1 MYIPKQFCQND
12 IDALIETM
20 RQIRLGAL
28 VISVQDQLISTQI
41 PFLVKHKGEDVVLEG
56 HVSRANQ
63 LWQHA
68 MPGNKSLVIFQG
80 VHAYIH
86 PGWYPT
92 KKIDGRV
99 VPTWNYEAI
108 HCSGSIAYQDSKE
121 WILKHV
127 TELTNEM
134 ESGQETPWKV
144 SDAPEEYIQAAA
156 QGIVGL
162 RFKVDK
168 IEGVVKMN
176 QHHSIDN
183 RLGAIDGLSQSP
195 KANDQKV
202 AQIMK
207 KQITN

>member
-1 MYIPKQFCQND
+1 MYIPKQFRQND
-12 IDALIETM
+12 TDELIETM
-20 RQIRLGAL
+20 RQIRLAAL
-28 VISVQDQLISTQI
+28 VISAQDQLVSTQI
-41 PFLVKHKGEDVVLEG
+41 PFLVKIEGEDIVLEG
-56 HVSRANQ
+56 HVSRTNQ

-68 MPGNKSLVIFQG
+68 LPGNKSLVIFQG
-80 VHAYIH
+80 AHAYIH

-108 HCSGSIAYQDSKE
+108 HCSGSIVYQDSKE
-121 WILKHV
+121 WIMKHV
-127 TELTNEM
+127 EELTNEM
-134 ESGQETPWKV
+134 ESDQQIPWRV
-144 SDAPEEYIQAAA
+144 SDAPEEYIVAAA

-176 QHHSIDN
+176 QHHSFDN
-183 RLGAIDGLSQSP
+183 RLGAIEGLSKSH

-202 AQIMK
+202 SQIMK